1 MIDTHDK
8 TDSAVMQL
16 SQITTQDSA
25 CKSPNVLTRTFLQK
39 ITESKAR
46 NSGRKKY
53 SNRTNMEH
61 VTHIRNFTSL
71 YITGKVGDLMTIEER
86 QRREYFNAKEFDLVK

>member
-1 MIDTHDK
+1 
-8 TDSAVMQL
+8 
-16 SQITTQDSA
+16 
-25 CKSPNVLTRTFLQK
+25 
-39 ITESKAR
+39 
-46 NSGRKKY
+46 
-53 SNRTNMEH
+53 MEH